1 VPLVAGEKPFGVL
14 SFIAAESGRHY
25 TKQDLIMATEIGRRA
40 SLAVENSRLYG
51 EARAA
56 VEIRDTF
63 LSVASHELRTPLT
76 TLSILTTSLV
86 RAAKHGRLLALGD
99 AGIAQRLEKADRQA
113 KHLARLV
120 DRLLDVTRLSA
131 GDLPLERTAVDLTEV
146 AREVIGRFEDS
157 IEKRVELRGQGA
169 VTGHWDRAR
178 IDQVVT
184 NLISNA
190 IKYGGET
197 VEVEVDA
204 TGGEARLVVRDD
216 GPGIS
221 AADQARVWNQFERA
235 APPNIAGMGLGLWI
249 VRRIVQAHGGDVSLA
264 SELGGGTSFIV
275 TLPLGDTVGTVTS

>member
-1 VPLVAGEKPFGVL
+1 V
-14 SFIAAESGRHY
+14 
-25 TKQDLIMATEIGRRA
+25 
-40 SLAVENSRLYG
+40 
-51 EARAA
+51 
-56 VEIRDTF
+56 
-63 LSVASHELRTPLT
+63 
-76 TLSILTTSLV
+76 
-86 RAAKHGRLLALGD
+86 
-99 AGIAQRLEKADRQA
+99 GIAQRLEKADRQA

-146 AREVIGRFEDS
+146 AREVIARFEDS
-157 IEKRVELRGQGA
+157 IEKRLELRGQGA

-197 VEVEVDA
+197 VEIEVDA

-221 AADQARVWNQFERA
+221 EADQARVWNQFERA

-275 TLPLGDTVGTVTS
+275 TLPLGDTVDTVTS